1 MEAALG
7 PLSAAETFWMTR
19 IRSGLTWFIACWV
32 LACGMGILYLGAPPP
47 VDGASPA
54 PTELTLDVPASAKIG
69 QDVTVV
75 ARLTSGGLPVTSR
88 RISFVLDGTPLGA
101 SGVDSNGV
109 ADFRIRGS
117 LLSKAGQASVRAVF
131 EGSLSLLGSQAA
143 QVLNLAPAEITIRT
157 VPAIDGIPIRL
168 GQQKAV
174 TRGGAVT
181 FAVPAIGSYDLV
193 PDIQAS
199 SNVATRTDFVKW
211 GDNIFTVNRTLVVE
225 GDGVLE
231 LGLHVAHRGSFRF
244 LDQNGDPVDSSRIE
258 RVILTSTGGTGQT
271 FTTFDEIWLEAGSVV
286 TRLEGLDV
294 TERNWRVLNVQIA
307 GTNVVNRG
315 QQHLVPTPDA
325 VWEIVVL
332 LYDLKVAPVDAL
344 FGTNVHGTV
353 DLKFPDGTV
362 QTESIDAANP
372 TLAFASLPR
381 GNYELRLHTAG
392 LGAPTPV
399 ALSRDQTASIRVIT
413 FVDLGILGSVMLA
426 GVASLLWIGRRQQM
440 FASAKWVR
448 ATAGV
453 WSSAAARRVSSR
465 AGELLT
471 PATRGLGRAR
481 GEISSA
487 AGLLYARTVEW
498 LGTHIGGWRPSLRRI
513 VPLRPAPP
521 KLRPNDGEARTPI
534 QIAGVDKEEGARTS
548 SRRLAAEIAA
558 TVGAPLVAGGHAE
571 QPSGSGT
578 LGADANQP
586 ASPQPR
592 FCRRCGNRMPDSK
605 GVCPRCALRVSVRR

>member
-1 MEAALG
+1 MSRSRLG
-7 PLSAAETFWMTR
+7 LMFYV
-19 IRSGLTWFIACWV
+19 ACWV
-32 LACGMGILYLGAPPP
+32 LAACGIGILYIGAPRP

-54 PTELTLDVPASAKIG
+54 PTELTLDVPPNTKIG

-75 ARLTSGGLPVTSR
+75 VRLTSGGLPITSR
-88 RISFVLDGTPLGA
+88 RVSFILDGTPLGA
-101 SGVDSNGV
+101 SGVDANGV

-131 EGSLSLLGSQAA
+131 EGTLSLVGSEATG
-143 QVLNLAPAEITIRT
+143 VLNLTPAEIIIRT
-157 VPAIDGIPIRL
+157 VPATDGIPIRL
-168 GQQKAV
+168 GQQKGV
-174 TRGGAVT
+174 TRSGAVT
-181 FAVPAIGSYDLV
+181 FAVPALGSYDLL

-211 GDNIFTVNRTLVVE
+211 GDNIFTASRTLVVE
-225 GDGVLE
+225 GDAVLE

-244 LDQNGDPVDSSRIE
+244 VDQNGDPVDSSRIE
-258 RVILTSTGGTGQT
+258 RVLMTSTGGTEQT

-286 TRLEGLDV
+286 TRLDGLGV

-325 VWEIVVL
+325 VWKIVVL

-344 FGTNVHGTV
+344 LGTTVHGTV

-362 QTESIDAANP
+362 QTESIDAENP

-426 GVASLLWIGRRQQM
+426 GVATLLWVGRRQQV
-440 FASAKWVR
+440 FASAEWVR
-448 ATAGV
+448 AKAGV
-453 WSSAAARRVSSR
+453 LSSGAARSASSR
-465 AGELLT
+465 AGELRT
-471 PATRGLGRAR
+471 TATRGLVKAR
-481 GEISSA
+481 GEVSSA
-487 AGLLYARTVEW
+487 AGRLYARTVGW
-498 LGTHIGGWRPSLRRI
+498 LGARVGRWRPSSFRRI
-513 VPLRPAPP
+513 APLRPTPLTT
-521 KLRPNDGEARTPI
+521 LRPSGREARTPI
-534 QIAGVDKEEGARTS
+534 QVAGADNREEARTS
-548 SRRLAAEIAA
+548 SRKLAAEIAA
-558 TVGAPLVAGGHAE
+558 TVGAPWILDGEVE
-571 QPSGSGT
+571 PPRGSAT
-578 LGADANQP
+578 LGADPKQP
-586 ASPQPR
+586 AVPQPR

-605 GVCPRCALRVSVRR
+605 GVCPRCALRVSMRR